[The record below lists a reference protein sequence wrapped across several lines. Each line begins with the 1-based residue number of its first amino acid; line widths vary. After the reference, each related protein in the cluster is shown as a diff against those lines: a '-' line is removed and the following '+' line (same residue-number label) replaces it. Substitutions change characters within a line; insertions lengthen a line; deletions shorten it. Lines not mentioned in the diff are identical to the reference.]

1 MNKKPEKGENFLMN
15 NSRHIKR
22 NNSKNKIIRFMNV
35 NNILTNTS
43 TEPITLRYLLKNNK
57 SISKNKYKTTNTSRN
72 RKLKKSK
79 PLSKLNISSIS
90 NPRNIN
96 KNLRLFSSTTYNKKI
111 LQKANSN
118 LINKTYLMNTH
129 FKSNVKI
136 KDMFYSITS
145 PSKDFN
151 TKVKQ
156 IDFTKN
162 INKKNIASYKA
173 KKFSKDLVSLNT
185 KESTFSNGKNYGN
198 KNPDFFQKYDSLR
211 IRAKNLFNKY
221 SNLIEHLNKNLRKIK
236 YTSNSYCNF
245 QNCNI

>member
-162 INKKNIASYKA
+162 ITKNEG
-173 KKFSKDLVSLNT
+173 L
-185 KESTFSNGKNYGN
+185 
-198 KNPDFFQKYDSLR
+198 
-211 IRAKNLFNKY
+211 
-221 SNLIEHLNKNLRKIK
+221 
-236 YTSNSYCNF
+236 
-245 QNCNI
+245 

>member
-96 KNLRLFSSTTYNKKI
+96 KNLRKKI
-111 LQKANSN
+111 IN
-118 LINKTYLMNTH
+118 L
-129 FKSNVKI
+129 
-136 KDMFYSITS
+136 
-145 PSKDFN
+145 
-151 TKVKQ
+151 
-156 IDFTKN
+156 
-162 INKKNIASYKA
+162 
-173 KKFSKDLVSLNT
+173 
-185 KESTFSNGKNYGN
+185 
-198 KNPDFFQKYDSLR
+198 
-211 IRAKNLFNKY
+211 
-221 SNLIEHLNKNLRKIK
+221 
-236 YTSNSYCNF
+236 
-245 QNCNI
+245 